1 MGVLMTIR
9 VMRKISPL
17 SEHESH
23 ILAFGLYKALQ
34 NKGMMTETMLDAM
47 ITNIRHRIAEMP
59 QSDAAKA
66 AEMEREYQEEQAR
79 ETRDA
84 EKGPGDSDG

>member
-34 NKGMMTETMLDAM
+34 DKCLITEAMLDAM
-47 ITNIRHRIAEMP
+47 ITNIRHRIAETP
-59 QSDAAKA
+59 RPDAAKA

-84 EKGPGDSDG
+84 EKGRGAD

>member
-23 ILAFGLYKALQ
+23 ILAFGLYKTLQ
-34 NKGMMTETMLDAM
+34 DKGLMTEAMLDAM
-47 ITNIRHRIAEMP
+47 IQNIRHKVAETP
-59 QSDAAKA
+59 LPDAIRA

-84 EKGPGDSDG
+84 EKGPGAD